1 MPEKKAS
8 EFETEIRAEIHNLSL
23 MSNQEER
30 RTYLQTLLD
39 KLLPIIQAE
48 DPTTAVDFKKQI
60 RLAYNRNM
68 NMTNIDIDGSH
79 GMRIDD
85 DASGVRIKVKYSD
98 MGKGVEYFKD
108 LQNDYINNKL
118 DLVLTD
124 MLTWFY
130 KKGIFDYSNST
141 LPEVYQTFAIHTKP
155 EKNDE
160 SKGERV
166 IE

>member
-1 MPEKKAS
+1 MNEKKAS
-8 EFETEIRAEIHNLSL
+8 EFETKIRAEIHNLSL

-39 KLLPIIQAE
+39 ELLPIIQAE
-48 DPTTAVDFKKQI
+48 DPTIAVDFKKQI

-68 NMTNIDIDGSH
+68 NTTNIDIDGSH

-85 DASGVRIKVKYSD
+85 DASGVRIKVKYND

-118 DLVLTD
+118 DLVLID

-130 KKGIFDYSNST
+130 KKEIFDYRSST
-141 LPEVYQTFAIHTKP
+141 LPDIYQTFAMNSKP
-155 EKNDE
+155 EKKTD
-160 SKGERV
+160 KGDKV
-166 IE
+166 VD